1 MKGQLRISRVRRPRT
16 TLIAIL
22 MLGAAYCSLGLW
34 IHGQQIVDNT
44 PPRQAA
50 EQQLVRQI
58 DEEIEQMSQR
68 LVNIVHKPSVK
79 KITVIHA
86 L

>member
-16 TLIAIL
+16 TLIAVL

-34 IHGQQIVDNT
+34 VHGQQIVDNT
-44 PPRQAA
+44 PPRQVA
-50 EQQLVRQI
+50 EHQLVRHI

-68 LVNIVHKPSVK
+68 LMNKVQKPSVNT
-79 KITVIHA
+79 IRVIQA

>member
-34 IHGQQIVDNT
+34 VHGQQIVDNT
-44 PPRQAA
+44 PPRQVA
-50 EQQLVRQI
+50 EHQLVRHI
-58 DEEIEQMSQR
+58 DEKIEQMSQR
-68 LVNIVHKPSVK
+68 LMNKVQKPSVNT
-79 KITVIHA
+79 IRVIQA